1 MICIGIE
8 IGGTKLQL
16 VTGDGNG
23 SIQSR
28 HRFLVDATAG
38 AEGIR
43 RQIAETLPR
52 LAQTS
57 GAAAVGVGFGGPV
70 AWRTGRI
77 CRSHQVEGWSEFDL
91 AGWLGGLCD
100 LPIRVIT
107 MRTWQPWVKQER
119 SGPGRNPCS
128 MSHWARV
135 GGGLVVDGRITNGAA
150 PGEAE
155 IGHVRPGSSGD
166 DRGGALFGWAVD
178 RRIRA
183 LTGTAGRNPRAAHCG
198 NDPREAA
205 KLGEAI
211 LAGDQAACKLLAE
224 IAEDLAFGLSH
235 VTTCSTLK
243 SSCWRGFVGSWRAV
257 EAGSSTAC
265 RDSSWM
271 RFCRGRISSSRCC
284 GRCRARGSARP
295 RDAEAGAAH

>member
-107 MRTWQPWVKQER
+107 MRTWQPWVKQDTER
-119 SGPGRNPCS
+119 
-128 MSHWARV
+128 ARQESV
-135 GGGLVVDGRITNGAA
+135 LYVTLGTGGGGLVVDGRITNGAA

-155 IGHVRPGSSGD
+155 IGHVR
-166 DRGGALFGWAVD
+166 LD
-178 RRIRA
+178 RR
-183 LTGTAGRNPRAAHCG
+183 GTIVEERCSVGQ
-198 NDPREAA
+198 
-205 KLGEAI
+205 L
-211 LAGDQAACKLLAE
+211 
-224 IAEDLAFGLSH
+224 IA
-235 VTTCSTLK
+235 VY
-243 SSCWRGFVGSWRAV
+243 
-257 EAGSSTAC
+257 
-265 RDSSWM
+265 
-271 RFCRGRISSSRCC
+271 
-284 GRCRARGSARP
+284 AR
-295 RDAEAGAAH
+295 